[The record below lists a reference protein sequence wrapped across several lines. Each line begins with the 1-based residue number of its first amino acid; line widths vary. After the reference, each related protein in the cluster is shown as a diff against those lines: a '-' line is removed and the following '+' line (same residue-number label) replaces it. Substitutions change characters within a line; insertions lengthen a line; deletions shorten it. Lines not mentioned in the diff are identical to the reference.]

1 MHEQNH
7 NFRSSLFTG
16 ENKLNYNVIAEL
28 KDEQTRRTSSPNPS
42 CIWTQDDVV
51 PLALAGAVVAVLRQ
65 RARAKL
71 PAPDRGLAGAGV
83 ADEVAGRRAR
93 RAGRRWRTACGPR

>member
-1 MHEQNH
+1 MS
-7 NFRSSLFTG
+7 RL
-16 ENKLNYNVIAEL
+16 AE
-28 KDEQTRRTSSPNPS
+28 RRHP
-42 CIWTQDDVV
+42 IHHAFGRKDDVV
-51 PLALAGAVVAVLRQ
+51 PLADLALAGAVVAVRQ
-65 RARAKL
+65 RTRAKL